1 MSRLCLPLPLASALA
16 ATLLLLA
23 APLASAGDNAWSE
36 LPSPSVNGTKAM
48 IYKLVNSPTSGSI
61 RFAGTSAGVF
71 KSTNGGASWSASNS
85 GITPTPAGYL
95 FINDIVIDPSNG
107 STLYITPN
115 FQQKSTDAGA
125 TWVRTGWD
133 TENPQALLLAIDPL
147 NPTTVWTAAN
157 RGIYKTTNGGTTWS
171 YVTGTVPS
179 SALTIDPSNPSV
191 LYRAV
196 SGSGIFKTSN
206 GGISWDAVNTGL
218 TSLYVVSVAVDPK
231 NSAIV
236 YAGTLGSGVFKSTN
250 GGSTW
255 TASNTTYP
263 HNGGTVYLSNKTV
276 YNFLIDP
283 ANSAIVVAGT
293 SAGIYRSQDGGAHWS
308 EANNGAMDNIST
320 MVFDPASPST
330 IIAGNQYGLFS
341 YTYPT
346 DADRVFNWAESLL
359 GMYFPA
365 GAKTQ
370 ITSGISLRYYTSTGI
385 AIGTIDG
392 VLYVY
397 GEVFGGLRAV
407 GSLASFL
414 EAATA
419 AGF

>member
-1 MSRLCLPLPLASALA
+1 MSRLCFPLPPATALA
-16 ATLLLLA
+16 CTLLLV
-23 APLASAGDNAWSE
+23 APLAGAGDNAWSE
-36 LPSPSVNGTKAM
+36 LPSPSVNGSKVM
-48 IYKLVNSPTSGSI
+48 VYKLINSPTSGSI
-61 RFAGTSAGVF
+61 RFAGTSSGVF
-71 KSTNGGASWSASNS
+71 KSNNGGATWSASNS
-85 GITPTPAGYL
+85 GITPSPAGYL
-95 FINDIVIDPSNG
+95 FINDMVVDPGNG

-125 TWVRTGWD
+125 TWARTGWD

-147 NPTTVWTAAN
+147 SPSTVWTAAN
-157 RGIYKTTNGGTTWS
+157 RGIYKTTNGGATWT
-171 YVTGTVPS
+171 YVTGTIAS

-206 GGISWDAVNTGL
+206 GGISWDTVNTGL
-218 TSLYVVSVAVDPK
+218 TSLYVVSVAVDPT

-236 YAGTLGSGVFKSTN
+236 YAGTSGSGVFKSSN

-263 HNGGTVYLSNKTV
+263 HNGSAVYLSNKWIST
-276 YNFLIDP
+276 FLFDP
-283 ANSAIVVAGT
+283 ANSAIVYVGT
-293 SAGIYRSQDGGAHWS
+293 GAGIYRSQDGGAHWS
-308 EANNGAMDNIST
+308 EANNGAMANINT

-330 IIAGNQYGLFS
+330 IISGNNYGLFS
-341 YTYPT
+341 YSYPT

-359 GMYFPA
+359 GVYFPP

-370 ITSGISLRYYTSTGI
+370 ITSGISLRYYASTDI
-385 AIGTIDG
+385 FLGTIDG

-397 GEVFGGLRAV
+397 GSAFGGLRAV